1 MTALRTEMLYKSFG
15 RLVVTNNVSLAIE
28 PGERHAI
35 IGPNG
40 AGKTTLIHQIGGQ
53 IRPTRG
59 RIFLNET
66 EITGRSPE
74 AISRAGLS
82 RTFQRNNL
90 FLGLEA
96 IENVRL
102 AVEMRHGNPLNCFAS
117 ARKGHAVME
126 KAHAILQTVHLAKK
140 AMQKVGQMS
149 YGEQRQLEI
158 ALALAGE
165 PSVLLLDE
173 PTAGMSVTEAT
184 RMTELISLLPRSI
197 AIVMI
202 EHDMDVVFK
211 IADRITVLYYGEVL
225 ASGKPDDIRG
235 DERVRDAYLGLDAP

>member
-40 AGKTTLIHQIGGQ
+40 AGKTTLINQIGGQ

-59 RIFLNET
+59 RIFLNEMD
-66 EITGRSPE
+66 ITGRTPE
-74 AISRAGLS
+74 TISQAGLS

-96 IENVRL
+96 IENIRL
-102 AVEMRHGNPLNCFAS
+102 AVEMRHGNPLNCLAS
-117 ARKGHAVME
+117 ARKRRAVME
-126 KAHAILQTVHLAKK
+126 KACAILYAVHLAEK
-140 AMQKVGQMS
+140 ATQKVEQMS

-165 PSVLLLDE
+165 PKVLVLDE
-173 PTAGMSVTEAT
+173 PTAGMSATETA
-184 RMTELISLLPRSI
+184 RMTELIGRLPRSI

-202 EHDMDVVFK
+202 EHDMDVVFA

-225 ASGKPDDIRG
+225 ATGKPDDIRG
-235 DERVRDAYLGLDAP
+235 NERVRDAYLGLDTP

>member
-15 RLVVTNNVSLAIE
+15 RLVVTNNVNLAIE

-66 EITGRSPE
+66 EITGRTPE

-90 FLGLEA
+90 FLGLAA

-102 AVEMRHGNPLNCFAS
+102 AVEMRHGNPLNCLAS
-117 ARKGHAVME
+117 ARKRRAVME
-126 KAHAILQTVHLAKK
+126 KAYAILQTVHLAEK
-140 AMQKVGQMS
+140 ASQNVEHMS

-165 PSVLLLDE
+165 PSVLMLDE
-173 PTAGMSVTEAT
+173 PTAGMSAAETA
-184 RMTELISLLPRSI
+184 RMTELIGLLPRSI

-202 EHDMDVVFK
+202 EHDMDVVFAF
-211 IADRITVLYYGEVL
+211 ADRITVLYYGEVL

-235 DERVRDAYLGLDAP
+235 DERVRDAYLGLDAA